1 MSADR
6 RLSKLEGSLPPQAA
20 VLLWLTAVHEHGPLD
35 AYVAWLLDQ
44 PASKA
49 PSIVIIDRVRAAARA
64 AHAGEPRAEVRDA
77 ERRATADA
85 VFLLELVDELEHV
98 AVDTIRT
105 GSLRLAALHWE
116 LRARTAE
123 GDTGREADPRGWA
136 AWRAGVLDLA
146 TELARTEVARRIVE
160 ARYLA
165 GREVLSPAA
174 STAWTQLREG
184 MDSLVATVPTPSGSR
199 RGRRADGHAIRKAA
213 ERTAPDEAR
222 VLVARV
228 RARTIDVL
236 GDHAGAVA
244 IVEGVL
250 RAGV

>member
-1 MSADR
+1 M
-6 RLSKLEGSLPPQAA
+6 
-20 VLLWLTAVHEHGPLD
+20 
-35 AYVAWLLDQ
+35 
-44 PASKA
+44 
-49 PSIVIIDRVRAAARA
+49 
-64 AHAGEPRAEVRDA
+64 VRDA
-77 ERRATADA
+77 EHRATMDT
-85 VFLLELVDELEHV
+85 VFLLTLVLDLEREASEV
-98 AVDTIRT
+98 IRL
-105 GSLRLAALHWE
+105 GRLRLTALQWE
-116 LRARTAE
+116 RQARIA
-123 GDTGREADPRGWA
+123 GGSSDRRGWA